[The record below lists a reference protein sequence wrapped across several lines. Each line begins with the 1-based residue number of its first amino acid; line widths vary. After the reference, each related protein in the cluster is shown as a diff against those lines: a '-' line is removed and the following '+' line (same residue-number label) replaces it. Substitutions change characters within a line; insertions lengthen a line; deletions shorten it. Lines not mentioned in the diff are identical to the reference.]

1 MKYSLLV
8 ALLGTSQARHHNHHR
23 PVQMVYIPEQEIYLA
38 LEIDPHDGGQQ
49 HARHPE
55 GLAPEPRSID
65 NKPEIHQQLKKPL
78 IPENRNEDNDFMNA
92 QIDPHD
98 GGQQHARHPEGL
110 APEPRSIDNKP
121 EIHQQLKKPLIPE
134 NRSEDNDFMNL
145 AIDPHDGGQQ
155 HARHPE
161 GLAPEPRSIDN
172 KPEIHQQLK
181 KPLIPENRN
190 EDNDF
195 MNLQID
201 PHDGGQQHARHPEG
215 LAPEPRSIDNK
226 PEIH

>member
-98 GGQQHARHPEGL
+98 GGQ
-110 APEPRSIDNKP
+110 
-121 EIHQQLKKPLIPE
+121 
-134 NRSEDNDFMNL
+134 
-145 AIDPHDGGQQ
+145 
-155 HARHPE
+155 
-161 GLAPEPRSIDN
+161 
-172 KPEIHQQLK
+172 
-181 KPLIPENRN
+181 
-190 EDNDF
+190 
-195 MNLQID
+195 
-201 PHDGGQQHARHPEG
+201 
-215 LAPEPRSIDNK
+215 
-226 PEIH
+226 

>member
-1 MKYSLLV
+1 MNAKTADV
-8 ALLGTSQARHHNHHR
+8 AARNDRDSKEATDKIGYVESTHAARLGKFDPN
-23 PVQMVYIPEQEIYLA
+23 VQMVYIPEQEIYLA

-78 IPENRNEDNDFMNA
+78 IPENRNEDNDFMNVG
-92 QIDPHD
+92 IDPHD

-134 NRSEDNDFMNL
+134 NRKDTDDFMN
-145 AIDPHDGGQQ
+145 
-155 HARHPE
+155 
-161 GLAPEPRSIDN
+161 
-172 KPEIHQQLK
+172 
-181 KPLIPENRN
+181 
-190 EDNDF
+190 
-195 MNLQID
+195 MQID
-201 PHDGGQQHARHPEG
+201 PHDGG
-215 LAPEPRSIDNK
+215 
-226 PEIH
+226 